1 VARYDHNESQLLLWA
16 LKRELA
22 FFDAGGYGQPFRSE
36 WRPTLLLRD
45 SPACLNYNAT
55 GRQIPCRQC
64 PFFSL
69 VPPDSQDALVPCH
82 HIPLDTR
89 GHTVG
94 RLYRT
99 ATQKELDQHYHNW
112 LCALIRE
119 IESSVELESSLKEI
133 FYASPANCK

>member
-1 VARYDHNESQLLLWA
+1 MTRHDQNESELLLLT

-22 FFDAGGYGQPFRSE
+22 FFDADGYGQPFRSE

-45 SPACLNYNAT
+45 SPSCLNFNAT

-64 PFFSL
+64 PFFSM
-69 VPPDSQDALVPCH
+69 VPTANQDAMIPCH
-82 HIPLDTR
+82 HIPLDQR
-89 GHTVG
+89 GHTVA

-112 LCALIRE
+112 LCALTRE
-119 IESSVELESSLKEI
+119 IEGSSKGDLL
-133 FYASPANCK
+133 CKPCKL